1 MARSFAHC
9 ARTFPIV
16 EKNVDSSVAFSSCQR
31 SAYRSRHTP
40 CFQHA
45 SGQPTAHVTRPAFS
59 MPAVSL
65 PLTPHALCLAC
76 QRSSYRSMSM
86 RMVLMTMTMT
96 TTTTTT
102 MTTTRLKPAVHP
114 PHSFNESWQI
124 RWNCSFR
131 KELFCLLPCWGHCHV
146 GNKRECGVGGGDRG
160 RPWSSQARQQ
170 SLTTVSLAG

>member
-1 MARSFAHC
+1 MRCLAAL
-9 ARTFPIV
+9 
-16 EKNVDSSVAFSSCQR
+16 DQR
-31 SAYRSRHTP
+31 SAVVLPLISNGCSTVHGQRSFYRSWTTVDL
-40 CFQHA
+40 QLMT
-45 SGQPTAHVTRPAFS
+45 SGRPTAHD
-59 MPAVSL
+59 
-65 PLTPHALCLAC
+65 
-76 QRSSYRSMSM
+76 QQSSYRSMSM